1 MKWLHSGP
9 TQIVFLANTNSILG
23 QGGRYN
29 TDSGTGLIFTFAT
42 VIIRLS
48 RLRMVKMKEEAY
60 LGEM

>member
-42 VIIRLS
+42 MIRLS
-48 RLRMVKMKEEAY
+48 RLRMVKKKEEKD